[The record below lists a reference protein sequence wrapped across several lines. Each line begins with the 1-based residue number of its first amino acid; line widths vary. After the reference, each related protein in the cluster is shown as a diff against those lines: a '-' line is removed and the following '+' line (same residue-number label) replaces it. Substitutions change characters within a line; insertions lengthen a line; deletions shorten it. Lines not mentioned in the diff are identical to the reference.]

1 MVINGTRTES
11 NGAIVH
17 YIEVTE
23 GDLYLLGFAME
34 TLRKYAASP
43 QIEAGASELLRQ
55 IQTMI

>member
-1 MVINGTRTES
+1 MIINGTRTEL

-34 TLRKYAASP
+34 TLRKTAASP